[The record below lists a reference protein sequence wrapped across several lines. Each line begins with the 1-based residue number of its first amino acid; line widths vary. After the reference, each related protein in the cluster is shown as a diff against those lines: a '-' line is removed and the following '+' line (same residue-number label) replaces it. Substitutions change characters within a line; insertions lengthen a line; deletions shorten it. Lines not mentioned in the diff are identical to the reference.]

1 MCEPTIKFTYEN
13 DDGEEIE
20 GVLPA
25 KFEVC
30 GRCRGNGRH
39 VNPSIDS
46 HGITEEEWNGP
57 DWDDDSRHTYM
68 SGGYD
73 VTCESC
79 DGKRVEPVIDD
90 EAIERGSEE
99 VKALY
104 ARYCEI
110 EEDRAQYESMCRM
123 ERMMGA

>member
-1 MCEPTIKFTYEN
+1 MCESIKFTYEN

-30 GRCRGNGRH
+30 GRCRGNGTH
-39 VNPSIDS
+39 CNPSIDG
-46 HGITEEEWNGP
+46 HGITSDEWNGP
-57 DWDDDSRHTYM
+57 DWDDDSRETYLR
-68 SGGYD
+68 GGYD

-79 DGKRVEPVIDD
+79 GGLRVETVIDD

-104 ARYCEI
+104 ATYCEI
-110 EEDRAQYESMCRM
+110 QEERADYESMCRM